1 MHCSAEWHQHIKKLM
16 SNIYHEDLLDE
27 AKNPSNFGD
36 LDNADFTTTSY
47 NASCGDVIT
56 VSVKLGEDK
65 KSGKKIIQDIKW
77 KGQGCIIS
85 QASMSVLSEKIKG
98 FSVEKIKELTQEEV
112 LDELGLEEISMG
124 RVKCLLL
131 GLSAVKKII
140 DK

>member
-1 MHCSAEWHQHIKKLM
+1 MA
-16 SNIYHEDLLDE
+16 NIYHEDLLDE

-56 VSVKLGEDK
+56 VAVKLSEDK
-65 KSGKKIIQDIKW
+65 KTINDIKW
-77 KGQGCIIS
+77 KGHGCIIS

-98 FSVEKIKELTQEEV
+98 YPIDKIQQLTKQQV
-112 LDELGLEEISMG
+112 LEELGLEEISMG

-131 GLSAVKKII
+131 GLSAIKKIVA
-140 DK
+140 K